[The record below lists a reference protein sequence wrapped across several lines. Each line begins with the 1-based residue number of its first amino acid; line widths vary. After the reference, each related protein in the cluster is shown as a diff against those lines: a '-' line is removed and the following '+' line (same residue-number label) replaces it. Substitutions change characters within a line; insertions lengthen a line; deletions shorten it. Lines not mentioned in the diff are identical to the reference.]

1 MLPKTLLLSLTF
13 CSGYETKW
21 FTQLLTHVRGD
32 TRTFRQRYLVESYVG
47 RSTAPLPGPAPV
59 LFYSGNEGPIDGFWE
74 SAGFLHYLGAKL
86 GAVVLFA
93 EARYYGESVP
103 DEDVKWLKTELIL
116 ADYANL
122 VTQLKRTGD
131 LAADSPV
138 VVFGGSYGGTLAT
151 FLRLTNPDVFVGALA
166 ASAPIGYY
174 DRQGWAQRNVTENTW
189 ADRVAHSYAA
199 SDPRCL
205 DAIAATTAALR
216 ATPAPIL
223 KRRLHLCDGSTVS
236 DHAELFQYALE
247 GLPQQDYA
255 HAVGRLP
262 PWPVRAACGTL
273 VNATDRVHAA
283 SSILM
288 ATLGN
293 GTCVGVPAEGPGGVP
308 GDGPGAGAW
317 GFQSCTETLHEFS
330 SATPVR
336 RYAFNLTAQSELCRK
351 LYGVTPDPTYLTK
364 RFGGYEIP
372 NKVTNVFFS
381 RCGLDPWTGGTFTE
395 GEPHDASVAFCFMP
409 SGAHHADLRAPRD
422 DDPKDIVACRA
433 REERAIAGWVVA
445 ARSGEGSR
453 RWRGGGAAT
462 PARALRSAEFP
473 RSKLRVAEKNAS
485 TRAILDTCPV
495 EAFKRSALHISDLL
509 PGSLDKVGGIENVL
523 RVYKERW
530 HLAAADT
537 TGTHLCDPAWPLS
550 TRKKK
555 GLLVNLGAGT
565 TGTRYLQC
573 VMHTDRLTSPRA
585 RLAATDEYDYISDL
599 PLPYQVVQLLLSH
612 PGRLTAGVI
621 LTLRDPVDWV
631 RSRVSHHGRSG
642 ATSRSCCSV
651 AAPPCGRME
660 WINASR
666 AEHEKYYSALFFAYQ
681 AWVACLATSPRLGY
695 DRSHLYALNVFA
707 KKPANQKAGLY
718 AALKRFVGG
727 RSGMNKEKYERAWRT
742 CAEMVVNKK
751 APK

>member
-1 MLPKTLLLSLTF
+1 MLPNMLRKTLLLTLTF

-21 FTQLLTHVRGD
+21 FTQSLTHVRGD

-47 RSTAPLPGPAPV
+47 RGTAPLPGPAPV
-59 LFYSGNEGPIDGFWE
+59 LFYSGNEGAIHGFWA
-74 SAGFLHYLGAKL
+74 SAGFVHYLGAKL
-86 GAVVLFA
+86 GAVVVFA
-93 EARYYGESVP
+93 EARYYGESLPFGNASLEMPYVS
-103 DEDVKWLKTELIL
+103 WLRTELIL

-122 VTQLKRTGD
+122 VTQLKKTGD
-131 LAADSPV
+131 LAAESPV
-138 VVFGGSYGGTLAT
+138 VIFGGSYGGTLAT
-151 FLRLTNPDVFVGALA
+151 FLRLTYPDVFVGALA

-174 DRQGWAQRNVTENTW
+174 DRQGWAQRNVTESTW

-336 RYAFNLTAQSELCRK
+336 SYAFNLTAQSELCRK

-381 RCGLDPWTGGTFTE
+381 RGGLDPWTGGTFTE

-409 SGAHHADLRAPRD
+409 SGAHHTDLRAPRD

-433 REERAIAGWVVA
+433 REEA
-445 ARSGEGSR
+445 ARVRVASR
-453 RWRGGGAAT
+453 QKGAQRPFGGRGGG
-462 PARALRSAEFP
+462 P
-473 RSKLRVAEKNAS
+473 
-485 TRAILDTCPV
+485 
-495 EAFKRSALHISDLL
+495 H
-509 PGSLDKVGGIENVL
+509 
-523 RVYKERW
+523 
-530 HLAAADT
+530 H
-537 TGTHLCDPAWPLS
+537 H
-550 TRKKK
+550 
-555 GLLVNLGAGT
+555 
-565 TGTRYLQC
+565 
-573 VMHTDRLTSPRA
+573 PRA
-585 RLAATDEYDYISDL
+585 RRPPQRAVA
-599 PLPYQVVQLLLSH
+599 
-612 PGRLTAGVI
+612 PG
-621 LTLRDPVDWV
+621 
-631 RSRVSHHGRSG
+631 
-642 ATSRSCCSV
+642 
-651 AAPPCGRME
+651 
-660 WINASR
+660 
-666 AEHEKYYSALFFAYQ
+666 
-681 AWVACLATSPRLGY
+681 
-695 DRSHLYALNVFA
+695 
-707 KKPANQKAGLY
+707 
-718 AALKRFVGG
+718 
-727 RSGMNKEKYERAWRT
+727 
-742 CAEMVVNKK
+742 
-751 APK
+751 